1 MKVEDEE
8 NKNRII
14 GCLSDPQCRRIIDL
28 TVNKPLSASDIA
40 EGSNLPPS
48 SAYRKI
54 STLADAGLLGV
65 ERSVITEDGKK
76 YDLFRSTIKG
86 LEIEYRPSDLLVRL
100 LPNED
105 MISKFIRIWAYMKKG
120 IEASG

>member
-14 GCLSDPQCRRIIDL
+14 ECLSDPQCRRIIDL

-40 EGSNLPPS
+40 EACNLPAS
-48 SAYRKI
+48 TAYRRI
-54 STLADAGLLGV
+54 STLTDTGLLGV
-65 ERSVITEDGKK
+65 ERSVITEDGKR

-86 LEIEYRPSDLLVRL
+86 VEINYQPNDLIVHLI
-100 LPNED
+100 PNED

-120 IEASG
+120 IEVST

>member
-8 NKNRII
+8 NKNGII
-14 GCLSDPQCRRIIDL
+14 GCLSDLQCRRIIDL

-40 EGSNLPPS
+40 QGCNLPPS
-48 SAYRKI
+48 SAYRRI
-54 STLADAGLLGV
+54 STLTDAGLLGV

-86 LEIEYRPSDLLVRL
+86 VEINYRPSDIMVRL
-100 LPNED
+100 IPNED

-120 IEASG
+120 IEASA

>member
-14 GCLSDPQCRRIIDL
+14 ECLADPQCRRIIDL
-28 TVNKPLSASDIA
+28 TVNKPLSASEIA

-48 SAYRKI
+48 SAYRRI
-54 STLADAGLLGV
+54 STLTDAGLLGV

-86 LEIEYRPSDLLVRL
+86 IEINYRPSDIMVRL
-100 LPNED
+100 IPSED

-120 IEASG
+120 IEASA

>member
-14 GCLSDPQCRRIIDL
+14 ECLSDPQCRRIIDL

-54 STLADAGLLGV
+54 STLTDAGLLGV
-65 ERSVITEDGKK
+65 ERSVITDDGKK

-86 LEIEYRPSDLLVRL
+86 VEINYRPSDLIVRL
-100 LPNED
+100 VPNED

-120 IEASG
+120 IEVSA

>member
-1 MKVEDEE
+1 MKVDDEE

-48 SAYRKI
+48 SAYRRI
-54 STLADAGLLGV
+54 SMLTDAGLLGV
-65 ERSVITEDGKK
+65 ERSVITEEGKK

-86 LEIEYRPSDLLVRL
+86 VEINYQPSDLIVRL
-100 LPNED
+100 IPNED

-120 IEASG
+120 IEVSA

>member
-40 EGSNLPPS
+40 EGCNLPPS
-48 SAYRKI
+48 SAYRRI
-54 STLADAGLLGV
+54 STLTDAGLLGV

-86 LEIEYRPSDLLVRL
+86 VEINYRPSDIMVRL
-100 LPNED
+100 IPNED

-120 IEASG
+120 IEASA

>member
-14 GCLSDPQCRRIIDL
+14 GCLSDLQCRRIIDL

-40 EGSNLPPS
+40 QGCNLPPS
-48 SAYRKI
+48 SAYRRI
-54 STLADAGLLGV
+54 STLTDAGLLGV

-86 LEIEYRPSDLLVRL
+86 VEINYRPSDIMVRL
-100 LPNED
+100 IPNED

-120 IEASG
+120 IEASA

>member
-14 GCLSDPQCRRIIDL
+14 ECLSDPLCRRIIDL

-40 EGSNLPPS
+40 EGCNLPPS
-48 SAYRKI
+48 SAYRRI
-54 STLADAGLLGV
+54 STLTDAGLLGV

-86 LEIEYRPSDLLVRL
+86 VEINYRPSDITVRL
-100 LPNED
+100 IPNED

-120 IEASG
+120 IEVSA